1 MSPSFVSLRKSR
13 SARAETSSSHKVVI
27 RLLDGSLVK
36 GVLVSP
42 RQPRSNLP
50 RTIKVRTEDTKVVP
64 VALSETKAIFYV
76 KDLAG
81 NRDYREKKHFIGQP
95 EIKGL
100 WIRLHFKDHEDIE
113 GIIPNSLA
121 SFVGPGFYF
130 KPPDPRSNNEL
141 IYVNKKALLDM
152 VVLDVLYPSPGLD
165 EFLEKI
171 RTAGKPPGNRATA
184 TRTGGKRPDPGSQ
197 NQ

>member
-1 MSPSFVSLRKSR
+1 M
-13 SARAETSSSHKVVI
+13 
-27 RLLDGSLVK
+27 
-36 GVLVSP
+36 
-42 RQPRSNLP
+42 
-50 RTIKVRTEDTKVVP
+50 P
-64 VALSETKAIFYV
+64 VALSDTKAIYYV

-100 WIRLHFKDHEDIE
+100 WIRLHFRDHEDIE

-171 RTAGKPPGNRATA
+171 RTAGTPPSSQRTTA
-184 TRTGGKRPDPGSQ
+184 RQGPRRSGSESQTG
-197 NQ
+197 

>member
-1 MSPSFVSLRKSR
+1 MSIPAVLLKKLRSG
-13 SARAETSSSHKVVI
+13 RAESSSPPKVVI

-36 GVLVSP
+36 GIIVSP
-42 RQPRSNLP
+42 CQPRSNLP
-50 RTIKVRTEDTKVVP
+50 RLIKIRTIEGKLVP
-64 VALSETKAIFYV
+64 VALSDTKAIFYV

-100 WIRLHFKDHEDIE
+100 WIRLHFRDHEDIE

-121 SFVGPGFYF
+121 SFVGSGFYF

-171 RTAGKPPGNRATA
+171 RAAGTPPASHGRTARQGPRRSGSESQ
-184 TRTGGKRPDPGSQ
+184 TG
-197 NQ
+197 

>member
-1 MSPSFVSLRKSR
+1 MPR
-13 SARAETSSSHKVVI
+13 KVVI
-27 RLLDGSLVK
+27 RLLDGRLVK

-42 RQPRSNLP
+42 RQPRWNLP
-50 RTIKVRTEDTKVVP
+50 PLIKVRTVDAKLERIP
-64 VALSETKAIFYV
+64 LSETKAIFYV
-76 KDLAG
+76 RDFAG
-81 NRDYREKKHFIGQP
+81 NRDYREKKCFMGQP
-95 EIKGL
+95 EIRGL

-130 KPPDPRSNNEL
+130 KPPDPQSNNEL

-171 RTAGKPPGNRATA
+171 QTAGTPPRDFQTTA
-184 TRTGGKRPDPGSQ
+184 RQSAKEPRHP
-197 NQ
+197 